1 MLRPDDFTTAP
12 TSRHLPTELLRRYVA
27 GELSMAQ
34 EHTIE
39 AHTLEC
45 PQCAEVLE
53 GLEMQPAAVTDAS
66 LAELRQRLHARVA
79 ELADQGPAGAVVRP
93 LWWRPLAAAAVL
105 LLMLGAVAWLVLR
118 PVTRPEIAA
127 RSSQTTKKAQRAAA
141 PIVASAEPATESA
154 ELTAASAP
162 EAAVVLPP
170 AQPVRPALAA
180 ASATLPAARAKPAD
194 ATDATAA
201 VEVTGLASSPN
212 TAVSAAAVVAATPPD
227 TAALASDAAT
237 RSRPATADQLA
248 AETRTV
254 ERPEKAR
261 AFRAAAPAA
270 GLGRMVQ
277 GRIVDTAGQPLPGAT
292 VLVPGTSAGVSTSAD
307 GRFALTV
314 PPGNRQLAVS
324 SIGYTTQTRF
334 LQPTDST
341 LTLALAP
348 DTKQL
353 SEVVIVRREAPPG
366 LPSLGP
372 LPAGG
377 YPAFRQYLHD
387 SLNYPERARD
397 RKQEGTVR
405 LQFTVGTD
413 GRLSDIKIVRRL
425 SPECD
430 AEAVRLLKE
439 GPLWFPGAQNG
450 RRTARKV
457 EINVPFSLE
466 NR

>member
-1 MLRPDDFTTAP
+1 MPRPNHP
-12 TSRHLPTELLRRYVA
+12 TPVPHSARHLPTELLRRYVA
-27 GELSMAQ
+27 GELSGSE
-34 EHTIE
+34 EHAVE

-45 PQCAEVLE
+45 QQCAEVLE

-66 LAELRQRLHARVA
+66 LAHLRQRLHTRVV
-79 ELADQGPAGAVVRP
+79 ELAGEAPTETVVRP
-93 LWWRPLAAAAVL
+93 LWWRPLAAAAAL
-105 LLMLGAVAWLVLR
+105 LLVLGTVAWLVLR
-118 PVTRPEIAA
+118 PAVRPEMAVHLP
-127 RSSQTTKKAQRAAA
+127 QTAVKPRGSMAPAVASTEPAVSVAAA
-141 PIVASAEPATESA
+141 PEV
-154 ELTAASAP
+154 
-162 EAAVVLPP
+162 AVVLPP
-170 AQPVRPALAA
+170 TRPPRPALATVPA
-180 ASATLPAARAKPAD
+180 IKSAARTKPAQ
-194 ATDATAA
+194 ATAA
-201 VEVTGLASSPN
+201 TATPEAADVANPPN
-212 TAVSAAAVVAATPPD
+212 TAAISAAVAAAAPPD
-227 TAALASDAAT
+227 TAALASYAAA
-237 RSRPATADQLA
+237 RSRTASAGQLA
-248 AETRTV
+248 ANARTA
-254 ERPEKAR
+254 EPPQKAQ
-261 AFRAAAPAA
+261 AFRAAASVAHP
-270 GLGRMVQ
+270 GRTVQ

-292 VLVPGTSAGVSTSAD
+292 VLVPGTTTGTSTNAD
-307 GRFALTV
+307 GKFALTV

-353 SEVVIVRREAPPG
+353 SEVVVVRREPPPG

-377 YPAFRQYLHD
+377 YPAFQQYLRD
-387 SLNYPERARD
+387 SLNYPEKARD
-397 RKQEGTVR
+397 RKLEGTVR
-405 LQFTVGTD
+405 LQFVVGTD

-466 NR
+466 K

>member
-1 MLRPDDFTTAP
+1 MPRPDDFTAALP
-12 TSRHLPTELLRRYVA
+12 SRHLPTELLRRYVA
-27 GELSMAQ
+27 GELSAVQ
-34 EHTIE
+34 EHGVE

-45 PQCAEVLE
+45 EQCAEILE

-66 LAELRQRLHARVA
+66 LAELRQRLHTRVA
-79 ELADQGPAGAVVRP
+79 ELADETPAGPTVLP
-93 LWWRPLAAAAVL
+93 MWWRPLAAAAIL
-105 LLMLGAVAWLVLR
+105 LLTLGTVAWLVLR
-118 PVTRPEIAA
+118 PTSRPEVAA
-127 RSSQTTKKAQRAAA
+127 HLPQTTEKFRGSMAPAA
-141 PIVASAEPATESA
+141 SSTEPAA
-154 ELTAASAP
+154 GTASTSAP
-162 EAAVVLPP
+162 EVAVVLPP
-170 AQPVRPALAA
+170 ARPPRPALATA
-180 ASATLPAARAKPAD
+180 PATKSGARTKL
-194 ATDATAA
+194 TGTTAA
-201 VEVTGLASSPN
+201 APEVAGLASSPN
-212 TAVSAAAVVAATPPD
+212 TAVVSDAAVIAAASPD
-227 TAALASDAAT
+227 TTALASYAAT
-237 RSRPATADQLA
+237 QSRPAVANQLA
-248 AETRTV
+248 ANART
-254 ERPEKAR
+254 EDQPAKAR
-261 AFRAAAPAA
+261 AFRAAEATA
-270 GLGRMVQ
+270 GQGRTVQ

-292 VLVPGTSAGVSTSAD
+292 VLVPGTNTGASTNAD
-307 GRFALTV
+307 GKFALTV

-348 DTKQL
+348 NTKQL

-377 YPAFRQYLHD
+377 YPTFQQYLRD
-387 SLNYPERARD
+387 SLDYPERARE
-397 RKQEGTVR
+397 RKLEGTVR

-413 GRLSDIKIVRRL
+413 GKLSDIKIVRRL